1 MLPRSLFYPAFASLP
16 YPLVSKSAL
25 SAFQRGKNMRSLTQC
40 LLCVLLMAP
49 MSLIAED
56 KDPAGKTADSAS
68 ATVTREAPAAAT
80 REEVEQLRKEV
91 AAQKQTIEELKA
103 MVQQLAAQK
112 SQTAPGAISASTST
126 ADTTP
131 AHVVNATFT
140 MAGDSDPLEAQANQK
155 AADKKDPGPMPT
167 AGWNGEHFFLRS
179 PDGTFTL
186 LPLGYLNT
194 NYTFYHGDG
203 VPADTFTVRRARFG
217 FLGTYGSKVD
227 YAFLFDAAAT
237 NGISIRDM
245 YANFKPWQAFQIQ
258 AGQFKEPFSQE
269 IGTAITNVEF
279 LERSVVTV
287 LYPSAA
293 GVFRA
298 PGVAIHGDLHGG
310 VVQYWAGIFNGKGIT
325 VLNTTNEPEVL
336 GRLRFSPWRKNKNS
350 IFQGFTIGG
359 SIEHSRSRG
368 LAVNSNGSAVS
379 PELSFNGTIND
390 SAFTFFPQFRIN
402 GGIERYNGEF
412 LWLKGRW
419 GLRSE
424 YTQIL
429 EKREGLGSFTPGGI
443 GFENIPGVVGKG
455 AYVATTY
462 LLSGEREPE
471 NAIPRVKHPV
481 IGPPTPGVDGGSPGW
496 GAWQLKFRYSWLEGK
511 AGGANFAS
519 QFTPENVA
527 PFSAHMDQFSM
538 GANWYINYWVLLKLD
553 FNIDRL
559 RNPSVQGILPQ
570 NYFVAL
576 QGLQF
581 RF

>member
-1 MLPRSLFYPAFASLP
+1 
-16 YPLVSKSAL
+16 
-25 SAFQRGKNMRSLTQC
+25 MRSLTNC
-40 LLCVLLMAP
+40 LFSVLLLLAP
-49 MSLIAED
+49 TSLIAQD
-56 KDPAGKTADSAS
+56 KEPADTSSSNAS
-68 ATVTREAPAAAT
+68 KA
-80 REEVEQLRKEV
+80 EVEQLRKEV
-91 AAQKQTIEELKA
+91 AAQRQTIDELKA
-103 MVQQLAAQK
+103 MVQRLVAEREDSSSANAAAN
-112 SQTAPGAISASTST
+112 APAGNS
-126 ADTTP
+126 P
-131 AHVVNATFT
+131 RVVNATLT
-140 MAGDSDPLEAQANQK
+140 TPRMPGDTDEAEALASQK
-155 AADKKDPGPMPT
+155 AAEKKDAAPASMPT
-167 AGWNGEHFFLRS
+167 SGWNGEHFFLRS

-203 VPADTFTVRRARFG
+203 APPDTFTVRRARFG

-245 YANFKPWQAFQIQ
+245 YANFKPTPAFQVQ

-269 IGTAITNVEF
+269 IGTGITNVEF
-279 LERSVVTV
+279 LERSVVGV

-298 PGVAIHGDLHGG
+298 PGVAAHGDVKGG
-310 VVQYWAGIFNGKGIT
+310 VMQYWVGIFNGKGIT
-325 VLNTTNEPEVL
+325 ALNTTDEPEVV
-336 GRLRFSPWRKNKNS
+336 GRLRFSPWKKKKNS

-359 SIEHSRSRG
+359 SISHSRSRA
-368 LAVNSNGSAVS
+368 LPFNTNGGAVS
-379 PELSFNGTIND
+379 PELSFSGVLND
-390 SAFTFFPQFRIN
+390 SAYTFFPQFRIN

-419 GLRSE
+419 GLRGE

-429 EKREGLGSFTPGGI
+429 EKRDNLGALTLGGI
-443 GFENIPGVVGKG
+443 GFENLPGVVGKG
-455 AYVATTY
+455 AYVYTTY

-511 AGGANFAS
+511 EGGQPFAS
-519 QFTPENVA
+519 GVTPENVA
-527 PFSAHMDQFSM
+527 PFSAHTDQFSI
-538 GANWYINYWVLLKLD
+538 GANWYLNYWVLLKLD
-553 FNIDRL
+553 MNIDRL
-559 RNPSVQGILPQ
+559 RNPSVQGLLPQ
-570 NYFVAL
+570 NYYVFL

>member
-1 MLPRSLFYPAFASLP
+1 
-16 YPLVSKSAL
+16 
-25 SAFQRGKNMRSLTQC
+25 MRSLTKC
-40 LLCVLLMAP
+40 CFFVLLLLAP
-49 MSLIAED
+49 MPLIAQD
-56 KDPAGKTADSAS
+56 KASAS
-68 ATVTREAPAAAT
+68 TSSGAASKD
-80 REEVEQLRKEV
+80 EVEQLRKEV
-91 AAQKQTIEELKA
+91 AAQRQTIDELKA
-103 MVQQLAAQK
+103 MVQKLVAEK
-112 SQTAPGAISASTST
+112 GDSSSASTAASS
-126 ADTTP
+126 P
-131 AHVVNATFT
+131 APSGPRIVNATLT
-140 MAGDSDPLEAQANQK
+140 TPRMPGDADEAEALASQK
-155 AADKKDPGPMPT
+155 AGEKKDAAPAAMPT

-203 VPADTFTVRRARFG
+203 TPPDTFTVRRARFG

-245 YANFKPWQAFQIQ
+245 YATFKPAPYFQVQ

-279 LERSVVTV
+279 LERSLVTV

-298 PGVAIHGDLHGG
+298 PGVAVRGDINGG
-310 VVQYWAGIFNGKGIT
+310 VMQYAVGIFNGKGIT
-325 VLNTTNEPEVL
+325 ALNTTDEPEVV
-336 GRLRFSPWRKNKNS
+336 GRLRFSPWKKKKNS

-359 SIEHSRSRG
+359 SISHSRSRG
-368 LAVNSNGSAVS
+368 LNVNTNGVTTS
-379 PELSFNGTIND
+379 PELSFSGTLND
-390 SAFTFFPQFRIN
+390 SAYTFFPQFRIN

-419 GLRSE
+419 GLRGE

-429 EKREGLGSFTPGGI
+429 EKRDNLGALTPGGI
-443 GFENIPGVVGKG
+443 GFQNVPAVVGKG
-455 AYVATTY
+455 AYVYTTY

-511 AGGANFAS
+511 AGGTNFAS

-527 PFSAHMDQFSM
+527 PFSDHTDQFSI
-538 GANWYINYWVLLKLD
+538 GANWYLNYWVLLKLD
-553 FNIDRL
+553 MNIDRL
-559 RNPSVQGILPQ
+559 RNPSVQGLLPQ
-570 NYFVAL
+570 NYYVFL